1 MLLLFLKVICLPKH
15 NHKMS
20 FFFSFSFYSKVVH
33 NAKFQDILV
42 VKSIKNKGTVTVF
55 LYNQKINR
63 FKMVLMTSFTNAT
76 ESKLFLLPQYFLAI
90 LLTPNSQKTP
100 FGETSWLTGCHAM
113 PCHWSFLFLL
123 SPCYLQNAIPCQWSS
138 RDLPRVLRIWER
150 ASFTLRRFLPYTS
163 SC

>member
-1 MLLLFLKVICLPKH
+1 MY
-15 NHKMS
+15 

-55 LYNQKINR
+55 LYNKKINR

-76 ESKLFLLPQYFLAI
+76 ESKLFFLPQYFLAI

-113 PCHWSFLFLL
+113 PLVFSFFIITMLLTERHPMPVVISWSTT
-123 SPCYLQNAIPCQWSS
+123 SATN
-138 RDLPRVLRIWER
+138 LRER